1 MIVGT
6 DEDDGGRR
14 GRETTVIFDA
24 NALMMPAQFGVD
36 VFDEVER
43 LVGGYEAVVPRAVV
57 EELRSLAGRDRDAEL
72 ALDLVERCRVVEGS
86 VSGNADDVI
95 VDLAEDAV
103 VVTNDANLKSRLLE
117 NNVPVAHM
125 RQKSYLEVAYP

>member
-1 MIVGT
+1 MMADT
-6 DEDDGGRR
+6 DEDERR
-14 GRETTVIFDA
+14 RRDTKVIFDA

-57 EELRSLAGRDRDAEL
+57 DELKSLAGRGDRDAEV
-72 ALDLVERCRVVEGS
+72 ALDLVEKCRVIEGDT
-86 VSGNADDVI
+86 SGSADDVI

-103 VVTNDANLKSRLLE
+103 VVTNDANLKGRLLE